1 MNTEHQAMVWPYID
15 PDVWNKKL
23 KEDPANRIEAQ
34 ELLKKAGW

>member
-15 PDVWNKKL
+15 PDVWTKKL
-23 KEDPANRIEAQ
+23 KEDPANRTAAQ